1 VHKAS
6 WAAQASIGVALAVSM
21 VAMSGCSPAADRT
34 PAVAP
39 APAVEPTAPHSI
51 EAVSVTAE
59 LYRTRSDPARGGI
72 QLSVTNHGDVA
83 VTIVGLLLDSP
94 ALATPIRRDRSTTI
108 PAGSTRDL
116 ALTLPAPACTG
127 GATMPE
133 AALTVILDTNET
145 AVVRVTTTDR
155 LGQWAVWHAEAC
167 FAAAV
172 ADRVTLEVRRAP
184 ALDDLSAG
192 VIGLEIVATARASGV
207 TLVALD
213 DTVLFTV
220 DAATGPPARL
230 TMLALDLT
238 LSKGEE
244 RVVPVRLAAA
254 RCDPH
259 AIAEDKQG
267 TLFSLELALGPN
279 RGIATI
285 AADDATRSQLYDAL
299 SALCGF

>member
-1 VHKAS
+1 MKGAKR
-6 WAAQASIGVALAVSM
+6 AARAPISVACAVVMVAL
-21 VAMSGCSPAADRT
+21 SGCSPAADRSPTALT
-34 PAVAP
+34 PAD
-39 APAVEPTAPHSI
+39 EPTAPHSI

-59 LYRTRSDPARGGI
+59 LYRTRSDPARNGI
-72 QLSVTNHGDVA
+72 QLSVTNQGDVA
-83 VTIVGLLLDSP
+83 VTIVGLVLDSP
-94 ALATPIRRDRSTTI
+94 ALAAPIERDRSTTI

-116 ALTLPAPACTG
+116 ALTLPAPECSG

-133 AALTVILDTNET
+133 AALTVALDTGST

-172 ADRVTLEVRRAP
+172 AERVTLDVRRAP
-184 ALDDLSAG
+184 ALDDPAAG
-192 VIGLEIVATARASGV
+192 VVGLEVVATALEPGV
-207 TLVALD
+207 TLVALN

-230 TMLALDLT
+230 PALPLEII
-238 LSKGEE
+238 LSKGEV
-244 RVVPVRLAAA
+244 RVVPVRLSAA
-254 RCDPH
+254 RCDAH

-267 TLFSLELALGPN
+267 TIFPLELALGTN
-279 RGIATI
+279 RGVATV
-285 AADDATRSQLYDAL
+285 AADSATRSQLYDAF